1 MKEMK
6 KILNIKIWRSNK
18 SDKMYGE
25 MVRKANL
32 ELNDLER
39 IKSWIDAELDRTLE
53 DVKRATVK

>member
-25 MVRKANL
+25 MVSKANL